1 MQEQDKQSIRYLS
14 DPTRIA
20 DLLNTYLYHGE
31 QLLSS
36 DNIRERTRDTFAD
49 ENKEKKTAIKMIT
62 RDIVRELQI
71 EAKVIL
77 IAFENQSGIH
87 YAMPVRIMRGD
98 AFYYQEQWANIAKKH
113 RMNRDLKGDEFLS
126 GFAKEDKLIPMIA
139 ICIYLGEAPWD
150 GPRCLKDILDLEGLP
165 QEICERIA
173 DYPLNLLEVNTF
185 SDIEQ
190 LRSDLRFI
198 FGFLQRRNDGAAL
211 KSYVEE
217 NENIF
222 QNLPEDA
229 YDFLSVFSNTKEL
242 DEIKNKNHEKGEC
255 NMCKAINDLIEEGR
269 TKGFQDGFQNG
280 FQDGERL
287 AVKVI
292 HMSIHGENESAI
304 SKLCEIPIE
313 KVREILQ
320 FFQ

>member
-1 MQEQDKQSIRYLS
+1 
-14 DPTRIA
+14 
-20 DLLNTYLYHGE
+20 
-31 QLLSS
+31 
-36 DNIRERTRDTFAD
+36 
-49 ENKEKKTAIKMIT
+49 
-62 RDIVRELQI
+62 
-71 EAKVIL
+71 
-77 IAFENQSGIH
+77 
-87 YAMPVRIMRGD
+87 
-98 AFYYQEQWANIAKKH
+98 
-113 RMNRDLKGDEFLS
+113 MNRDLKGDEFLS
-126 GFAKEDKLIPMIA
+126 GFAKEDKLIPVTA

-190 LRSDLRFI
+190 LHSDLRFI
-198 FGFLQRRNDGAAL
+198 FGFLQRRNNGAAL
-211 KSYVEE
+211 KSYVAE
-217 NENIF
+217 NENVF
-222 QNLPEDA
+222 QN
-229 YDFLSVFSNTKEL
+229 
-242 DEIKNKNHEKGEC
+242 HETGEC
-255 NMCKAINDLIEEGR
+255 NMCKAINGLIEEGR

-287 AVKVI
+287 AAKVI
-292 HMSIHGENESAI
+292 HMSIHGENESVI